1 MQNCH
6 GYCSFLIEF
15 RREEPM
21 MIPNVAVHRAKR
33 HTAGNAMGD
42 KQSVK
47 GVARP
52 V

>member
-1 MQNCH
+1 
-6 GYCSFLIEF
+6 
-15 RREEPM
+15 M